1 MAGGGLMAGRS
12 PDVACP
18 VGELGCLADRR
29 ERAPTDADALTRTVP
44 D

>member
-1 MAGGGLMAGRS
+1 MAGGGLKAGPS

-18 VGELGCLADRR
+18 VEELGCLADRR
-29 ERAPTDADALTRTVP
+29 ERAPPDADALTRTLP